1 VKIILIEDN
10 PDHVL
15 FTQRILK
22 QVDEKFQIDAVREG
36 REALVKISESAYDL
50 VICDYRLPDLTG
62 LEILRKI
69 REIGRDL
76 PFIVVTSAGSEK
88 VAVELMKEGAYD
100 YVVKD
105 STYQDTLP
113 IVIQRAIERCYAN
126 KEKKRLEKE
135 LQQSNEKLKE
145 MYAIKSDFTSMVSHE
160 LRTPLTAIKEAIAIV
175 LDGSVGETNADQKE
189 FLNMAK
195 SNIDRLKRLID
206 DVLDFSKLES
216 RRLKFKMQDAD
227 INLIVKEVTAS
238 QKSVVEERKLY
249 LNSELQATIPKVKL
263 DPDRISQVLYNLIG
277 NAIKFTKSGGVTV
290 STRDVLQ
297 GGEDVIEVCI
307 KDTGEGIR
315 KEDLSKLFQKFQQ
328 LGDANQRKTGG
339 TGLGLAISRDIVEQH
354 GGSIWV
360 ESEYGK
366 GSEFKFTIPVKV
378 SLKVLIIDDEKI
390 VLDLCEKVLKSDGFL
405 VLRSEEG
412 AKGIDI
418 IQTDRPD
425 LIVLDIRLKDTNG
438 YDVIASVKN
447 DKNTATTP
455 ILVMSGYA
463 EEIEKIKDK
472 KEELALSWISK
483 PFDNQE
489 FLSKIKSSLEKHV

>member
-1 VKIILIEDN
+1 
-10 PDHVL
+10 
-15 FTQRILK
+15 
-22 QVDEKFQIDAVREG
+22 
-36 REALVKISESAYDL
+36 
-50 VICDYRLPDLTG
+50 
-62 LEILRKI
+62 
-69 REIGRDL
+69 
-76 PFIVVTSAGSEK
+76 
-88 VAVELMKEGAYD
+88 
-100 YVVKD
+100 
-105 STYQDTLP
+105 
-113 IVIQRAIERCYAN
+113 
-126 KEKKRLEKE
+126 
-135 LQQSNEKLKE
+135 

-175 LDGSVGETNADQKE
+175 LDGSAGEINADQKE

-227 INLIVKEVTAS
+227 INLIIKEVTVS

-263 DPDRISQVLYNLIG
+263 DPDRINQVLYNLIG

-290 STRDVLQ
+290 ITRDVRQ

-328 LGDANQRKTGG
+328 LGDANQKKTGG
-339 TGLGLAISRDIVEQH
+339 TGLGLAISRNIVEQH

-378 SLKVLIIDDEKI
+378 RLKVLIIDDEEI

-447 DKNTATTP
+447 DKNTAATP

-463 EEIEKIKDK
+463 EEIEKIKGK

-489 FLSKIKSSLEKHV
+489 FLFKIKSALEKHA